1 MALALQSLCSI
12 IVHVN
17 NSHPLAQDCQLVEL
31 LETHRILE
39 LGSERPAIWH
49 GKSMA
54 EYLQDRLT
62 KHLGLKFTMDK
73 SCSTAVEV
81 HFGYA
86 LKGHVSRIPL
96 GQPGRWAALSLE
108 DLQEDPAG
116 LVPGVVVHGGFA
128 HLNPELPSWKQAKG
142 YQVGIWRFQPGF
154 GLSSNR
160 SCNIYSRHTKK
171 IQDGQL
177 PEAITEMV
185 DELREQCSLPVNV
198 AKVQVYGT
206 QAHHV
211 ASKSVTHPAPHLLDQ
226 TVLAYAVLPPGLRNS
241 PVLEPFRAKMR
252 HQVPDMEQLD
262 VRAIR
267 AQPPAEWEGEPYQ
280 ELIARWEDALQI
292 SGVAVRTEVVVRVGE
307 VKEVRD
313 TMVGVLLP
321 RRREQA
327 LVDSQEEGED
337 DEGDHSDELSAVD
350 GSGGSEGQWDSSSP
364 WESGDSS
371 AYSPPPSSSSEEEE
385 ESNGGRQ
392 TKLKQRRKDKHRAAE
407 SMSLAELCDAL
418 AATSQRGAEM
428 LLQGVREETIRIQ
441 ALDGGVMKQWMV
453 QKVWLLK
460 SLDELLWNIMDKM
473 PEVGEEVLVLQKNRA

>member
-1 MALALQSLCSI
+1 
-12 IVHVN
+12 
-17 NSHPLAQDCQLVEL
+17 
-31 LETHRILE
+31 
-39 LGSERPAIWH
+39 
-49 GKSMA
+49 
-54 EYLQDRLT
+54 
-62 KHLGLKFTMDK
+62 
-73 SCSTAVEV
+73 
-81 HFGYA
+81 
-86 LKGHVSRIPL
+86 
-96 GQPGRWAALSLE
+96 
-108 DLQEDPAG
+108 
-116 LVPGVVVHGGFA
+116 
-128 HLNPELPSWKQAKG
+128 
-142 YQVGIWRFQPGF
+142 
-154 GLSSNR
+154 
-160 SCNIYSRHTKK
+160 
-171 IQDGQL
+171 
-177 PEAITEMV
+177 
-185 DELREQCSLPVNV
+185 
-198 AKVQVYGT
+198 
-206 QAHHV
+206 
-211 ASKSVTHPAPHLLDQ
+211 
-226 TVLAYAVLPPGLRNS
+226 
-241 PVLEPFRAKMR
+241 
-252 HQVPDMEQLD
+252 
-262 VRAIR
+262 
-267 AQPPAEWEGEPYQ
+267 
-280 ELIARWEDALQI
+280 LQI

>member
-1 MALALQSLCSI
+1 
-12 IVHVN
+12 
-17 NSHPLAQDCQLVEL
+17 
-31 LETHRILE
+31 
-39 LGSERPAIWH
+39 
-49 GKSMA
+49 
-54 EYLQDRLT
+54 
-62 KHLGLKFTMDK
+62 
-73 SCSTAVEV
+73 
-81 HFGYA
+81 
-86 LKGHVSRIPL
+86 
-96 GQPGRWAALSLE
+96 
-108 DLQEDPAG
+108 
-116 LVPGVVVHGGFA
+116 
-128 HLNPELPSWKQAKG
+128 
-142 YQVGIWRFQPGF
+142 
-154 GLSSNR
+154 
-160 SCNIYSRHTKK
+160 
-171 IQDGQL
+171 
-177 PEAITEMV
+177 
-185 DELREQCSLPVNV
+185 
-198 AKVQVYGT
+198 
-206 QAHHV
+206 
-211 ASKSVTHPAPHLLDQ
+211 
-226 TVLAYAVLPPGLRNS
+226 
-241 PVLEPFRAKMR
+241 
-252 HQVPDMEQLD
+252 MEQLD